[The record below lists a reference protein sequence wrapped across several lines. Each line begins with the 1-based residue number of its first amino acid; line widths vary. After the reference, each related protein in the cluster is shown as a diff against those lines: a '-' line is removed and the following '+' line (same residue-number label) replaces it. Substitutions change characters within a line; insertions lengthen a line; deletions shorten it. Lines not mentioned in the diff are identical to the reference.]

1 MRVVTKERNNP
12 LNNSK
17 TMCIFEFSD
26 EDDVTLH
33 SAWKHGF
40 HSLVTERLSTFLR
53 YDVSTD

>member
-33 SAWKHGF
+33 SA
-40 HSLVTERLSTFLR
+40 
-53 YDVSTD
+53 